1 MLSKEV
7 SVRIRDAVAI
17 AGKYLEEH
25 LKPTA
30 EHPTRNSYAHV
41 WRMIKD
47 QMGRSYKDCN
57 DADEQKILDIIRK
70 SFDIQ

>member
-17 AGKYLEEH
+17 AGKYLESR
-25 LKPTA
+25 LAPTA

-41 WRMIKD
+41 WRMIKEE
-47 QMGRSYKDCN
+47 MGHSYKDCN
-57 DADEQKILDIIRK
+57 DSDEQKIIEIIRK